1 VLLTIHQ
8 KKLQKIL
15 IMVLLSLLAF
25 FILFSFLIIIH
36 EFGHY
41 YAAIKSG
48 VKVEEFGLGMGKKI
62 FGKKIGETEY
72 TFNLIPFGGFVRM
85 LGEDEAVDDPRSF
98 EKAALWKRMGITL
111 AGVFMN
117 FVFGVLALS
126 VLFTIGTDPILI
138 SKQDYQHAYETG
150 ILQIEKADGTVITK
164 EEALKLGDSEKI
176 KVTVTEK
183 TQLPYPQALAHAFSE
198 TYRISIAILQ
208 KVAEIPG
215 EIANNQKLPDGL
227 TGPVGIAEVTHK
239 ILPQGFA
246 ALIKLAALLSI
257 SLGVMNLLPIPAL
270 DGGRFFFQLI
280 ELGCKPFRFRPP
292 LKWEEYAHVGGFV
305 LLMGF
310 LLAVT
315 WQDITRIFF

>member
-1 VLLTIHQ
+1 MDI
-8 KKLQKIL
+8 I
-15 IMVLLSLLAF
+15 LSLIAF
-25 FILFSFLIIIH
+25 FILFSFLVIIH

-48 VKVEEFGLGMGKKI
+48 VKVEEFGLGMGKKL

-85 LGEDEAVDDPRSF
+85 LGEEEAVNDPRSF
-98 EKAALWKRMGITL
+98 DKADLWKRMVITL

-117 FVFGVLALS
+117 FVFAIGALS
-126 VLFTIGTDPILI
+126 ILFTIGTTPI
-138 SKQDYQHAYETG
+138 
-150 ILQIEKADGTVITK
+150 VITEAEKQNAYDTGVIQFLK
-164 EEALKLGDSEKI
+164 EDGKTLLTKAEVEKL
-176 KVTVTEK
+176 TEK
-183 TQLPYPQALAHAFSE
+183 TKLKEVFTTQTQLPYTQALPLAFTE

-208 KVAEIPG
+208 KVSEIPS
-215 EIANNQKLPDGL
+215 EIINKHQLPDGL
-227 TGPVGIAEVTHK
+227 AGPVGIAEVTHK
-239 ILPQGFA
+239 VLPQGFA

-280 ELGCKPFRFRPP
+280 ELACKPFKFRPP
-292 LKWEEYAHVGGFV
+292 LKWEEYAHVGGFMI
-305 LLMGF
+305 LMAF
-310 LLAVT
+310 LVAVT